1 MDYQPPRSA
10 CFRPDDYRDLRLF
23 ADRAEDTDDL
33 VSRLDSYLVPDS
45 PNDAHLLVRGQR
57 GVGKSIL
64 VRRVLDLVQQ
74 KRDVLI
80 AEVDCAV
87 VGVGPENVLR
97 KLARKLADEAIQ
109 NALDE
114 RLRTEANLLGRL
126 TDATKVKAREVRT
139 WSEQLRLSAAA
150 AYKFAD
156 TVSFEFGMSRVA
168 GKSREIEESSDR
180 NVDAPFLQLLIADF
194 LVDCARAEQK
204 VILFVDNLD
213 QAAVPERKEDVER
226 VTDVVR
232 FLAGLRD
239 AVVVMTLRTEF
250 VSRDLLKLCPS
261 NVEIPPMDAE
271 GLCEV
276 AKVRMRHAGAEQ
288 RTKLKGAGFE
298 RLAKDLSQWTGNPW
312 GFLSWLHHLDY
323 YRKVDLRSADAATVV
338 QALQPGVK
346 MLYPGVKEADLR
358 TLAKGFAGAPDDLR
372 TAEELTA
379 SGITPALLDHAVA
392 YGALIPDWLLD
403 PHGYYLPPQLH
414 FLAR

>member
-1 MDYQPPRSA
+1 MQPPRSA
-10 CFRPDDYRDLRLF
+10 CFRPDAYKDLKLF

-33 VSRLDSYLVPDS
+33 VSRLDSFLVPDS

-64 VRRVLDLVQQ
+64 VRRALDLVQQ
-74 KRDVLI
+74 RRAVLV

-97 KLARKLADEAIQ
+97 KLARRLADEAIE

-114 RLRTEANLLGRL
+114 RLRSEANLLGRL

-139 WSEQLRLSAAA
+139 WSEQLKLSAAA
-150 AYKFAD
+150 IYKLAD
-156 TVSFEFGMSRVA
+156 TISFEFGMSRAA
-168 GKSREIEESSDR
+168 GKSREVEETSER
-180 NVDAPFLQLLIADF
+180 AVDAPFLQLLIADF
-194 LVDCARAEQK
+194 LADCARVEQK

-213 QAAVPERKEDVER
+213 QAAYPEHKEDVER
-226 VTDVVR
+226 ITDVVR
-232 FLAGLRD
+232 FLAGLRGG
-239 AVVVMTLRTEF
+239 VVLMTLRTEF

-261 NVEIPPMDAE
+261 NVEIPPMDTE

-276 AKVRMRHAGAEQ
+276 ATVRMRHAGAEQ
-288 RTKLKGAGFE
+288 RTKLKSAHFDE
-298 RLAKDLSQWTGNPW
+298 IAKELSRWTGNPW
-312 GFLSWLHHLDY
+312 GFLAWLHHLDY
-323 YRKVDLRSADAATVV
+323 QRKVDVSAADPETLVTALLPAAR
-338 QALQPGVK
+338 

-358 TLAKGFAGAPDDLR
+358 QIAKAFSGAPNDLHP
-372 TAEELTA
+372 ADELT
-379 SGITPALLDHAVA
+379 SRGVTPELLKQAIA
-392 YGALIPDWLLD
+392 YGALIPDWLLE